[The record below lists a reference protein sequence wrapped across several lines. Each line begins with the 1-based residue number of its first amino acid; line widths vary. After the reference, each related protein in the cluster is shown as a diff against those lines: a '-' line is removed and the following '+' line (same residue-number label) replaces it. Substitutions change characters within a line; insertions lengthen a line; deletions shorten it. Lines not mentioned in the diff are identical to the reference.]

1 MYPMPGNERMMLK
14 ELEREAARLAA
25 EVAAG
30 REAQAVLTAQ
40 ARRAA
45 KWLTDWLRG
54 AKVRIGR
61 PRAAH
66 SPR

>member
-45 KWLTDWLRG
+45 KWLTGWLRG
-54 AKVRIGR
+54 AEA
-61 PRAAH
+61 RAGGPGPVH
-66 SPR
+66 SSR